1 VNSRRTIQIAAVLLL
16 AAAVGVMALV
26 GQTYWRDR
34 NFYER
39 AYTEIVKSRDIVD
52 TSRNAVSALQD
63 AESQA
68 QGYVLTGETSY
79 SEAYD
84 EDIRVWQDEFGTL
97 EVEDIHDQLVKDLSK
112 SGVRALDELAAVIS
126 LRNEG
131 STAAAL
137 DRLRKGSAIVYLEQ
151 ARKIEDKLREASSTT
166 ANDNDRRIS
175 MTAPARHRHLAEGA
189 GALFGIALAEGLLLF
204 LSTRRGRGSA
214 SESREKQSLATGV

>member
-1 VNSRRTIQIAAVLLL
+1 MIQAAAMLLI

-26 GQTYWRDR
+26 ARTYWRDR
-34 NFYER
+34 NSYQR

-79 SEAYD
+79 SEAYA

-97 EVEDIHDQLVKDLSK
+97 ELEAVHEPGTPLVKDLSK
-112 SGVRALDELAAVIS
+112 SGTRVLDELAAVVS
-126 LRNEG
+126 LRTDG
-131 STAAAL
+131 STAEAL

-151 ARKIEDKLREASSTT
+151 ARTAAEKLREGSSET
-166 ANDNDRRIS
+166 ANDADRRIA
-175 MTAPARHRHLAEGA
+175 TAAPIRHRHLTEGA

-204 LSTRRGRGSA
+204 VSSRGGHDSVP
-214 SESREKQSLATGV
+214 EPREKRSVATGV